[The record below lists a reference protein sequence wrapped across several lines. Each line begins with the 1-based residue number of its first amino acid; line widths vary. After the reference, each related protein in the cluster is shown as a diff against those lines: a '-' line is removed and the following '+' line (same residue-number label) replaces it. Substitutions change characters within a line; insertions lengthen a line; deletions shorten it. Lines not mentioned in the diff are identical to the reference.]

1 MKSYIRILSAVFVL
15 VFAFCAVGMCSVSAE
30 GEYTQPE
37 KFIYG
42 DVNQDLEVNVK
53 DVTYIQKGLANL
65 TYVTAVQ
72 RFLADPDSTGYSI
85 KNATAIQK
93 YLAKYEVS
101 DLLGTE
107 LIMASQDEFSKDLP
121 SNPESYEKNCIIV
134 TPIYSVKTE
143 YSLADFPEYEFTAIE
158 KIGGIYDES
167 MPTVYALYFEP
178 SGDKSVLGALK
189 SLNYRANLDLKYVY
203 VSSISYSD

>member
-30 GEYTQPE
+30 GDYTQPE

-65 TYVTAVQ
+65 IYVTAVQ
-72 RFLADPDSTGYSI
+72 RFLADPEGEGYSI

-101 DLLGTE
+101 SLLGTE
-107 LIMASQDEFSKDLP
+107 LPMTSQDEFSKKFSIEDDF
-121 SNPESYEKNCIIV
+121 NIQHIV
-134 TPIYSVKTE
+134 IGVKQTNEYTIEDFTE
-143 YSLADFPEYEFTAIE
+143 YNFKAIE
-158 KIGGIYDES
+158 
-167 MPTVYALYFEP
+167 TYAEFDNINITAYYLLLETP
-178 SGDKSVLGALK
+178 SKENVVEAIKALD
-189 SLNYRANLDLKYVY
+189 YRANIDILWAEPDYIIYAV
-203 VSSISYSD
+203 DDE

>member
-30 GEYTQPE
+30 GDYTQPE

-72 RFLADPDSTGYSI
+72 RFLADPEGEGYSI

-93 YLAKYEVS
+93 FLAKYEVS
-101 DLLGTE
+101 SLLGTE
-107 LIMASQDEFSKDLP
+107 LPMTSQDEFSSQIKI
-121 SNPESYEKNCIIV
+121 SNPNKKNRLGIIPKDTTHSYCSE
-134 TPIYSVKTE
+134 
-143 YSLADFPEYEFTAIE
+143 DFPELDVYKVNKITHFDGDIEYEVF
-158 KIGGIYDES
+158 
-167 MPTVYALYFEP
+167 LYSDTEAELFEAVKNI
-178 SGDKSVLGALK
+178 D
-189 SLNYRANLDLKYVY
+189 YRANIDLLVVEFWLTTATLDEA
-203 VSSISYSD
+203 